1 MADNEDLAA
10 AEHANT
16 RTPAVKTSA
25 RLQLFIVFI
34 FQPPVL
40 SNKPFTMASTRK
52 TTVNGTRILQPYLNF
67 RHPETVNLIFPT
79 QTTSHLG
86 RRIVNMIP

>member
-1 MADNEDLAA
+1 MADNEDFAS

-40 SNKPFTMASTRK
+40 LNKPFTMASTRK
-52 TTVNGTRILQPYLNF
+52 NHREWYEKPSTLLELQVSRNRKSDIP
-67 RHPETVNLIFPT
+67 HPNDKPSRAENS
-79 QTTSHLG
+79 Q
-86 RRIVNMIP
+86 

>member
-1 MADNEDLAA
+1 MADNEDLAS

-40 SNKPFTMASTRK
+40 
-52 TTVNGTRILQPYLNF
+52 
-67 RHPETVNLIFPT
+67 
-79 QTTSHLG
+79 
-86 RRIVNMIP
+86 